1 MKRGIYRNFCSN
13 QASLSKKFVIFFGVP
28 GSGKGT
34 YANLLCKDTN
44 FVKISMGDE
53 IRRILDS
60 KKNND
65 ISGFYKNIAS
75 QLQQGKLID
84 DNIVFKI
91 LEEKIAQ
98 SKLGVILDGFPR
110 NISQLDRYRQT
121 YPIHLVI
128 NCILDE
134 EILIEKLLG
143 RRTCID
149 CGKAYNICTILKRGY
164 DMPAMLPKVSG
175 ICDLCQG
182 KLISRDDD
190 NEEIIR
196 KRMKEYNDKTAVL
209 LKHFRDANLVV
220 DFVPKRGVK
229 DYPEFYSKTI
239 RPRL

>member
-1 MKRGIYRNFCSN
+1 MLYRNFCSN
-13 QASLSKKFVIFFGVP
+13 SFSSTKKFILFFGVP

-34 YANLLCKDTN
+34 YANLLCKDTG

-53 IRRILDS
+53 IRKILDS

-65 ISGFYKNIAS
+65 DSGFYKNIAS

-84 DNIVFKI
+84 DEIVFKI
-91 LEEKIAQ
+91 LEEKISS
-98 SKLGVILDGFPR
+98 SKIGVILDGFPR
-110 NISQLDRYRQT
+110 NVSQLQRYT
-121 YPIHLVI
+121 KKYPINLVI

-149 CGKAYNICTILKRGY
+149 CGKAYNICTILKFGY
-164 DMPAMLPKVSG
+164 DMEAMLPKKTGV
-175 ICDLCQG
+175 CDLCQG

-190 NEEIIR
+190 NDEIIR
-196 KRMKEYNDKTAVL
+196 KRMKEYNEKTVVL
-209 LKHFRDANLVV
+209 LNYFRDANLVV

-229 DYPEFYSKTI
+229 DYPEFYITMI
-239 RPRL
+239 RPKL